1 MPAPGAYPQLALL
14 LIYTLLQ
21 AALYTWLGR
30 GLFRVIGGIDLWAG
44 RTPELAFLI
53 GGNAAAL
60 LGYAVLIAT
69 TSAVPVL
76 PACLLAAAALHAL
89 AHYRPR
95 PQAPFPSI
103 AERYREFRATSTG
116 RLCLAAAMLFVILVS
131 LHRIWWLL
139 GWTADGSITLGT
151 SVWDDLRTIGF
162 PLTIAAHGYP
172 MRSPQALGTIL
183 AYPLGAFTVSAGG
196 VALLPR
202 FALPIILADIACG
215 AAAYALVV
223 PFAAAALL
231 QNRLMQWLVTLSG
244 LISVSFN
251 LWPVVANKHA
261 PWFIALFGYFRKNA
275 FETTVAWT
283 PVYGNIWNQNHGIGF
298 AAVLLAALLFRDP
311 RVPRFFV
318 YLPALFAAS
327 ASMDMTAMGLAGVG
341 LWAVLYRDRQQIL
354 AAAPIAVSAFV
365 VLATTNALT
374 LLGRTDFPNTSPFL
388 WSTMPLY
395 NIGVFACTLGIYVL
409 LLAMAAAQRAVART
423 AWMVPVLTGVLF
435 SSVFTYY
442 SIWYWRASLALHLL
456 FAIWC
461 GMSGE
466 KLRSLALRR
475 LFVAVWV
482 IGLSLGA
489 GQVLSEVSIGYRFR
503 DRMPQDRRDIY
514 AWIHR
519 HTRLQDRVA
528 AYLDSTGVLAPDV
541 DFLRTGNRAGNSTYD
556 RDHPLVGY
564 ESYRRR
570 MAHLGEGI
578 AAADY
583 IVSWRETA
591 SFDTLLQACGANL
604 AYQNK
609 AGVVYA
615 IGNECRGRI
624 WSGLLTP
631 QISGWRRDWVTRHQP
646 LNESNLRRDVEALW
660 AKQAFA
666 GAERLLQSIVQ
677 KHPFSGEAVYL
688 QAITLQYLNRC
699 PEALLLHEKAL
710 ANGYAEFWVRLNRGT
725 CLVLLQQRDAARA
738 ELQRARELQ
747 SNHDGL
753 NRLLEGLR

>member
-1 MPAPGAYPQLALL
+1 MPAPAAYPQLAVF

-21 AALYTWLGR
+21 TALYTWLGR
-30 GLFRVIGGIDLWAG
+30 GLFRVVGSIDPWTG
-44 RTPELAFLI
+44 RVPELAFLV
-53 GGNAAAL
+53 GWNAASL

-69 TSAVPVL
+69 TSAIPVL
-76 PACLLAAAALHAL
+76 PACVFAAAALHGV

-95 PQAPFPSI
+95 PQGAFPWI
-103 AERYREFRATSTG
+103 AERYRALRGTATG
-116 RLCLAAAMLFVILVS
+116 RLCAAAGVVFVVLVS
-131 LHRIWWLL
+131 MHRMWWLL

-172 MRSPQALGTIL
+172 MRSPQALDTIL

-196 VALLPR
+196 VALVPK
-202 FALPIILADIACG
+202 FALQVILADVACG

-223 PFAAAALL
+223 LFAVAVLL
-231 QNRLMQWLVTLSG
+231 SNRLMQWLVTLSG

-261 PWFIALFGYFRKNA
+261 PWFIALFGYFRKNG

-283 PVYGNIWNQNHGIGF
+283 PVYGTIWNQNHGIGF
-298 AAVLLAALLFRDP
+298 AAAVLAVLLFRDS

-341 LWAVLYRDRQQIL
+341 LWAILYRDRKQIL
-354 AAAPIAVSAFV
+354 AAAPIAVSSFL
-365 VLATTNALT
+365 VLAATNALT

-395 NIGVFACTLGIYVL
+395 NIGVFGCTLGIYVL
-409 LLAMAAAQRAVART
+409 LLGLAATQGAVPRT
-423 AWMVPVLTGVLF
+423 GWMVPVLTGLLF

-456 FAIWC
+456 LAIWC

-466 KLRSLALRR
+466 RLRGLEVRR
-475 LFVAVWV
+475 LFVALWA

-503 DRMPQDRRDIY
+503 DRMAADRREIY
-514 AWIHR
+514 AWIQAQ
-519 HTRLQDRVA
+519 TRLHDRVA

-564 ESYRRR
+564 GRYRTR
-570 MAHLGEGI
+570 MSHMGEGI

-583 IVSWRETA
+583 VVSWREAA
-591 SFDTLLQACGANL
+591 SFDSLLQACGAPVVF
-604 AYQNK
+604 QNK

-615 IGNECRGRI
+615 VGNPCRNRI

-631 QISGWRRDWVTRHQP
+631 QIAGWRRDWVTRHQP

-666 GAERLLQSIVQ
+666 EAEKLLKPIIE
-677 KHPFSGEAVYL
+677 KYPFSGEAVYL

-699 PEALLLHEKAL
+699 PEAILLHEQAL

-725 CLVLLQQRDAARA
+725 CLVLLRQRDAAKT
-738 ELQRARELQ
+738 ELLRARELRAD
-747 SNHDGL
+747 HDGL

>member
-1 MPAPGAYPQLALL
+1 MPAPAAYPQLALF
-14 LIYTLLQ
+14 LIYALLQ
-21 AALYTWLGR
+21 AALYAWLGR
-30 GLFRVIGGIDLWAG
+30 GLFRVVGIDLWTG
-44 RTPELAFLI
+44 RVPELAFLI
-53 GGNAAAL
+53 GWNAASL
-60 LGYAVLIAT
+60 LGYVVLIAT

-76 PACLLAAAALHAL
+76 PACLLTAAALQAL

-95 PQAPFPSI
+95 PQAAFPWI
-103 AERYREFRATSTG
+103 AERYRDFRGTAAG
-116 RLCLAAAMLFVILVS
+116 RLCVAAGALFVVLVS
-131 LHRIWWLL
+131 LHRLWWLL
-139 GWTADGSITLGT
+139 GWTADGSVTLGT

-172 MRSPQALGTIL
+172 MRSPQALDTIL
-183 AYPLGAFTVSAGG
+183 AYPLGAFTISAGG
-196 VALLPR
+196 VALLPK
-202 FALPIILADIACG
+202 FALPVILADVACG

-223 PFAAAALL
+223 LFAAAVLL
-231 QNRLMQWLVTLSG
+231 SNRLMQWLVTLSG

-261 PWFIALFGYFRKNA
+261 PWFIALFGYFRKNG

-283 PVYGNIWNQNHGIGF
+283 PVYGNIWNQNHGVGF
-298 AAVLLAALLFRDP
+298 AAALLAVLLFRDS
-311 RVPRFFV
+311 RVPRSFV

-327 ASMDMTAMGLAGVG
+327 ASMDMTAMGLVAVG
-341 LWAVLYRDRQQIL
+341 LWAVIYRDRNQIL
-354 AAAPIAVSAFV
+354 AVLPIAVSAFV
-365 VLATTNALT
+365 VLAATNALT

-388 WSTMPLY
+388 WSTMPFY

-409 LLAMAAAQRAVART
+409 LLALAAMQGAVARSG
-423 AWMVPVLTGVLF
+423 WMVTVLTGLLF
-435 SSVFTYY
+435 SSMFTYY

-466 KLRSLALRR
+466 KLRSLGARR
-475 LFVAVWV
+475 LFVALWA

-503 DRMPQDRRDIY
+503 DRMPADRRDVY
-514 AWIHR
+514 TWIHG
-519 HTRLQDRVA
+519 HTRLIDRVA

-564 ESYRRR
+564 ESYRTR
-570 MAHLGEGI
+570 MAHIGEGI
-578 AAADY
+578 ASADY
-583 IVSWRETA
+583 VVSWRDGA
-591 SFDTLLQACGANL
+591 SFDALLQACGAPV
-604 AYQNK
+604 AFQNK

-615 IGNECRGRI
+615 IGNQCRNRI

-631 QISGWRRDWVTRHQP
+631 QIAGWRRDWVTRHQP
-646 LNESNLRRDVEALW
+646 LNESNLRHDVEELW

-666 GAERLLQSIVQ
+666 DAEKLLKPVIE
-677 KHPFSGEAVYL
+677 KYPFSGEAVYL

-699 PEALLLHEKAL
+699 PEAILLHERAL
-710 ANGYAEFWVRLNRGT
+710 LNGYAEFWVRLNRGT
-725 CLVLLQQRDAARA
+725 CLVLLQQRDAAKT
-738 ELQRARELQ
+738 ELLRARELKAD
-747 SNHDGL
+747 HDGL